1 MRQCR
6 KGDTS
11 PLAYL
16 LSLLQN
22 DTSALSWAAANGHL
36 EALRTLL
43 AAGANPAVANKVRE
57 GGKG

>member
-16 LSLLQN
+16 LSLLQ
-22 DTSALSWAAANGHL
+22 DGRTATWGAASGHL
-36 EALRTLL
+36 EALRMLL
-43 AAGANPAVANKVRE
+43 ASGANPAAADRVRE
-57 GGKG
+57 